1 MPEAAPRV
9 SVVVPCYDLGRY
21 LDEAIDSVLS
31 QTYQDVEILVIDDG
45 SRDPA
50 TVALLDDYRRPRTRV
65 LRTPNR
71 GLAAAR
77 NLGVAEARGVYL
89 CALDADDRLAPTF
102 LERAVA
108 LLDAD
113 PALAFVSS
121 WLETFGDE
129 TWLWRQ
135 DACDLVTLLGEDT
148 VHTAAVVRRAIV
160 QEVGGYATDMGVA
173 GYEDW
178 DLWLSIVE
186 RGHRG
191 TIIPEVLFH
200 YRRRAGSMSS
210 ICGEPANHG
219 RLVGYLIDKHGA
231 SYQAHLLPL
240 LERKDREL
248 AGYLRQN
255 WRSERVIEE
264 ELEPMVAAAR
274 TELTRLRDKLA
285 ARDAADA
292 ERRAL
297 ETALADA
304 RREAAALRASWSWR
318 LSAPARAALRALQR
332 LTRRDER

>member
-1 MPEAAPRV
+1 MADAPPRV
-9 SVVVPCYDLGRY
+9 SVVIPCYGLRRH
-21 LDEAIDSVLS
+21 LDEAVDSVLV

-45 SRDPA
+45 STDRA
-50 TVALLDDYRRPRTRV
+50 TVALLDGYRRPRTRV
-65 LRTPNR
+65 VRTPNR

-77 NLGVAEARGVYL
+77 NRGIAESRGVYL

-108 LLDAD
+108 LLDDD
-113 PALAFVSS
+113 PGLAFVSS

-129 TWLWRQ
+129 TWLWRR

-148 VHTAAVVRRAIV
+148 VHTAALVRRAV
-160 QEVGGYATDMGVA
+160 VEEVGGYATDMGMA

-210 ICGEPANHG
+210 ICCEPANHA
-219 RLVGYLIDKHGA
+219 RLVGYLVDKHAA
-231 SYQAHLLPL
+231 SYRAHLLTL

-248 AGYLRQN
+248 AGYLREN
-255 WRSERVIEE
+255 RERERAIEE
-264 ELEPMVAAAR
+264 QLEPMVASAR
-274 TELTRLRDKLA
+274 AELARLHDKLA
-285 ARDAADA
+285 AREAAGG

-297 ETALADA
+297 ETALAHA
-304 RREAAALRASWSWR
+304 RHEVAALRASWSWR
-318 LSAPARAALRALQR
+318 LSAPARAAWAMLQR
-332 LTRRDER
+332 TGGRGGH